1 MLCNASAMVGTGFPK
16 SSSCV
21 TITAWLISIEGNAGV
36 SAFVPAGVAATFV
49 TVAPGTVEAP
59 AFATAFVPWEESVEV
74 DLPLKRRAAAAPP
87 RRMIPTN
94 NSHPG
99 FFCDRGV
106 PCLDLCLL
114 SRAM

>member
-36 SAFVPAGVAATFV
+36 SAFVDAGAAATFV
-49 TVAPGTVEAP
+49 AAVPGAAGNVAAPP
-59 AFATAFVPWEESVEV
+59 AFGAVEESVEV
-74 DLPLKRRAAAAPP
+74 DLPLKMKAAAAPP

-99 FFCDRGV
+99 LRRDGGV
-106 PCLDLCLL
+106 WCFDLCFL
-114 SRAM
+114 SRDM